1 MHAEGLFG
9 GLGADHPVCT
19 HFLWRLQLPANMP
32 ELASPVVLELAQ
44 GAAGEA
50 IYRQRSASS
59 SSECTRLLENATVQN
74 CCCRA
79 VVAAGATPRG
89 VARAKAGRGV
99 AVVVVVVAVVV
110 GVGVAVCSGSSS
122 SSSSSSNAS
131 SKVSPAISRSG
142 RSRKNCAS
150 SRPQGSARAMGS
162 ANTTSQSHLNT
173 AGIPAQASSIG
184 VSQAWLAAMLHGN
197 RAPPE
202 TQPGDGVPWLREW
215 YRQLPSPGWR
225 MTRAF
230 LQRAEGTS

>member
-1 MHAEGLFG
+1 MY
-9 GLGADHPVCT
+9 
-19 HFLWRLQLPANMP
+19 
-32 ELASPVVLELAQ
+32 S
-44 GAAGEA
+44 AARKC
-50 IYRQRSASS
+50 YCR
-59 SSECTRLLENATVQN
+59 N

-89 VARAKAGRGV
+89 VARAKARRGV

-110 GVGVAVCSGSSS
+110 GVGVALCSGSSS

-150 SRPQGSARAMGS
+150 SRPQGSAQAMGS
-162 ANTTSQSHLNT
+162 ANTTSQSHLST

-202 TQPGDGVPWLREW
+202 TQP
-215 YRQLPSPGWR
+215 
-225 MTRAF
+225 TRRRRAV
-230 LQRAEGTS
+230 AEGVVQAAAVSGLANDACIPAGG